1 MSLRSLF
8 CVYLIG
14 RFTHVVLYRA
24 LPLISVFSIVAFLFL
39 LNCDPNFEVRRAV
52 LTCIAPSTKTL
63 SSIIGRTRDVKETV
77 RKVAY
82 EVLSEKIHIKA
93 LSIALRLQLVNEGL
107 SDRSG
112 NRPLD
117 KSV

>member
-1 MSLRSLF
+1 M
-8 CVYLIG
+8 
-14 RFTHVVLYRA
+14 
-24 LPLISVFSIVAFLFL
+24 FSFFIAAFLFL

-112 NRPLD
+112 KCRNCLL
-117 KSV
+117 